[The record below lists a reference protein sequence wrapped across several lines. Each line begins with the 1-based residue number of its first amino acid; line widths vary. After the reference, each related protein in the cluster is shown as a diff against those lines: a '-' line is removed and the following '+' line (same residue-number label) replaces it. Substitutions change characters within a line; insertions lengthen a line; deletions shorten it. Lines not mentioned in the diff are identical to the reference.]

1 MPLPSRLLIPL
12 LLLSILESSSTE
24 RDVLLTSCAA
34 HSLVAAKQLRDGRLA
49 GAAAAAIG
57 SGKGVLRR
65 LPRVRHG
72 EEEGEPQRRS
82 IQGARLRWPLP
93 ISSLFPFLYFMIRDL
108 HVAQREEDIGFYAG
122 FLGASYMIGRGFASI
137 FWGIVADRIGRK
149 PVIAISIFSVIIFN
163 TLFGLS
169 VKYWMAITTRLLLGA
184 LNGILAPIKA
194 YSIEVCRDEHQAL
207 GLSIV
212 STAWGL
218 GVIIGPAIGGYLAQP
233 VKQYPHLFHEKS
245 AFGRQKM
252 TLFRI
257 GIYIFIIHR
266 VSKQETLH
274 KHKGLAGIVET
285 TEGVNTQESKE
296 LPKESLFKNWPLM
309 SSILT
314 YSVFSLHDTA
324 YSEIF
329 SLWTVSD
336 RKFGG
341 LSFSSKDVGQ
351 VLTVAGAS
359 LLVYQLFVYRW
370 VHKILGPIYSTRV
383 AAALSIPIIAAYP
396 FMTRLSG
403 LRLGAAL
410 YSASMIKSVL
420 AITITTGISLLQ
432 NNAVPQEQRG
442 AANGIATTA
451 MSLFKAVA
459 PAAAGVIF
467 SWSQKRQHAAFFP
480 GDQMVFLLLN
490 LTEVVGL
497 MLTFKP
503 FLAVPQQYK

>member
-1 MPLPSRLLIPL
+1 MTDSPAPPQSPPSAPVKVYYDGCPGCAM
-12 LLLSILESSSTE
+12 E
-24 RDVLLTSCAA
+24 RKKDS
-34 HSLVAAKQLRDGRLA
+34 H
-49 GAAAAAIG
+49 
-57 SGKGVLRR
+57 KGVPYKELIFVGVTT
-65 LPRVRHG
+65 LA
-72 EEEGEPQRRS
+72 S
-82 IQGARLRWPLP
+82 SLP

-137 FWGIVADRIGRK
+137 FWGMVADRIGRK
-149 PVIAISIFSVIIFN
+149 PVIAFSIFSVIIFN

-194 YSIEVCRDEHQAL
+194 YSIEVCQAEQQAL
-207 GLSIV
+207 GLSVV

-245 AFGRQKM
+245 AFGRFPYLLPCLCIS
-252 TLFRI
+252 LFAAFV
-257 GIYIFIIHR
+257 FI
-266 VSKQETLH
+266 SCAWLPETLH
-274 KHKGLAGIVET
+274 KHKGLEGVVET
-285 TEGVNTQESKE
+285 AEGANTQESKE

-314 YSVFSLHDTA
+314 YCVFSLHDTA

-336 RKFGG
+336 RNFGG

-351 VLTVAGAS
+351 VLTVAGGS

-370 VHKILGPIYSTRV
+370 VNKILGPIYSTRV
-383 AAALSIPIIAAYP
+383 AAVLSIPIIAAYP
-396 FMTRLSG
+396 FMTHLSG
-403 LRLGAAL
+403 LKLGAAL
-410 YSASMIKSVL
+410 YSAAMIKSVL

-459 PAAAGVIF
+459 PAAAGIIF
-467 SWSQKRQHAAFFP
+467 SWAQKRQNAAFFP

-490 LTEVVGL
+490 LTEVIGL